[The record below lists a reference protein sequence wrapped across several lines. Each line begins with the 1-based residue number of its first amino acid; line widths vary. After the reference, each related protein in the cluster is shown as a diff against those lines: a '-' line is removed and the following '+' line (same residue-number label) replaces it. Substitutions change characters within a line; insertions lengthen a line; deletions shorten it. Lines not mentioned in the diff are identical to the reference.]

1 MVVDVWDDDG
11 DEGRLSDSLVVD
23 GVPLPA
29 SLQHMDGAGPHRVV
43 WNASIWATP
52 WAAKFVAA
60 LGAMNNIGAVGPK
73 CQQGNTKIL
82 THDFTHRVHMD
93 IFGLEYY
100 PPELSD
106 WWMDDWIS
114 LVYGRGRT
122 RQGHDVS
129 VVHHT
134 GKHGQRY
141 TVDQSHKQRLN
152 ALVQSG
158 AKRIRAYL
166 QSQGAGPRT
175 LQAFDRE
182 PRDLK
187 LGFRKLTDGDG
198 SPASIAE

>member
-1 MVVDVWDDDG
+1 MVRVDNQIKKPGPVFQAITRAAYDAGAEYIYRVNDDT
-11 DEGRLSDSLVVD
+11 E
-23 GVPLPA
+23 
-29 SLQHMDGAGPHRVV
+29 M
-43 WNASIWATP
+43 ATP

-198 SPASIAE
+198 APASIAE